1 MTCLPTFSRLYD
13 RRHRPLTRTT
23 RILGVSVCVC
33 VGGEEGG
40 GGGIIA
46 VVFETSRGLLNVK

>member
-1 MTCLPTFSRLYD
+1 MTCLLTFSRLYD
-13 RRHRPLTRTT
+13 RHHRPLTRTT

-33 VGGEEGG
+33 VGGEGG

-46 VVFETSRGLLNVK
+46 VVFETSQGLLNVK